1 MSTGRAELRRA
12 AAAAALTILL
22 AAPLA
27 ACSDDEPPP
36 TSSGGAYDDVGA
48 LLQKT
53 VNARATALRT
63 RDRAKLRRTL
73 DRSDR
78 VLVRDQQTY
87 FDNLAQLPIS
97 GMRIEILNDTIVPV
111 EGTELESEPEYWA
124 EVVVALRLEGY
135 DVAPVRTRDRY
146 RFVANADGTR
156 YLVSSTSDPAWEA
169 DRPGNA
175 QPWDL
180 GPIRAEEAPGVLGI
194 FDEDTAADARMVL
207 DAVSRGRSDVRATL
221 GPHTVTRASGVV
233 VYAVGDPS
241 FLAGLAGQTVGDP
254 DRADGLTIAVPSD
267 ATDGSS
273 GVASYR
279 ISLNPRVLDQS
290 AAVVGRL
297 VRHELTHALLGP
309 RGLGAPLW
317 LNEGLAEYVSVQSL
331 PTSQRRLPASALDVA
346 ATVTDLPGE
355 AEFGGG
361 QAESWYAVSWWVC
374 EYVARTYGEKVLLL
388 LLDRLEGGA
397 DQAEALESLLGMDS
411 SELAQRGVALMSTT
425 YGDPPAPSAD
435 PTTPTTDPSADT
447 TPDPSAGSPGDG
459 ATTLVP

>member
-1 MSTGRAELRRA
+1 MSTGRAELRRSI
-12 AAAAALTILL
+12 AAAALTILL
-22 AAPLA
+22 APLA
-27 ACSDDEPPP
+27 ACSDDAPPP
-36 TSSGGAYDDVGA
+36 SSSGGAYEDVA
-48 LLQKT
+48 DLLQKT
-53 VNARATALRT
+53 VNGRATALRT
-63 RDRAKLRRTL
+63 RDLGKLRRTL

-78 VLVRDQQTY
+78 ELMSVQRTY

-97 GMRIEILNDTIVPV
+97 GMRIEVLTDTIVPV
-111 EGTELESEPEYWA
+111 DGTELESEPEYWA

-146 RFVANADGTR
+146 RFVPNADGTR
-156 YLVSSTSDPAWEA
+156 YLVSSTTDSAWEA
-169 DRPGNA
+169 DHPGNA

-180 GPIRAEEAPGVLGI
+180 GPIRAREAPGVLGI
-194 FDEDTAADARMVL
+194 FDEDTADDAAMVL
-207 DAVSRGRSDVRATL
+207 DAASRGRSDVRATL
-221 GPHTVTRASGVV
+221 GPHTITRASGVV

-267 ATDGSS
+267 PADRSS

-279 ISLNPRVLDQS
+279 ISLNPRVLDES
-290 AAVVGRL
+290 APVVGRL

-331 PTSQRRLPASALDVA
+331 PPSQRRLPATALDLA
-346 ATVTDLPGE
+346 AAVTDLPGE

-374 EYVARTYGEKVLLL
+374 EYIARTYGEKVLLL
-388 LLDRLEGGA
+388 LLERLEGGA
-397 DQAEALESLLGMDS
+397 DQAEALDDVLGVDS
-411 SELAQRGVALMSTT
+411 AQLAQRGVALMSTT
-425 YGDPPAPSAD
+425 YREPP
-435 PTTPTTDPSADT
+435 
-447 TPDPSAGSPGDG
+447 
-459 ATTLVP
+459 ATTLDP